1 MCTYIFYFGAEL
13 NNFTVFLSVVHIPD
27 VSSSDNL
34 VLNGTVGQPS
44 HMIVFWPR
52 LKNLLNTSQK
62 LNYLYQ
68 LMQKNSLI
76 YKNIYL
82 LK

>member
-1 MCTYIFYFGAEL
+1 
-13 NNFTVFLSVVHIPD
+13 VVHTPD

-44 HMIVFWPR
+44 HTIVFWPR
-52 LKNLLNTSQK
+52 LKHLLNTSQK

-68 LMQKNSLI
+68 LMQKNSFI

-82 LK
+82 PK